1 MSPAGPAPE
10 IRTFICVLI
19 VLRKSLIAVSSP
31 IVSTRVRECNAPL
44 AGKIFFSLTLRDPAQ
59 TFKLST
65 MKVNALLLLV
75 IGLLFL
81 SGSFVN
87 AGPVGDFF
95 KKVGQSISKPL
106 QRQPEPPPPPPP
118 QSTRPQ
124 PAKTPHAMR
133 RSTSRAAPAAAATSP
148 AVAQP
153 SHPSK
158 EEESAG
164 TVRSVSAADFEK
176 AKAGLPYGIPVPG
189 RKGMVTSPYTPEDGK
204 YIDVTDFA
212 SGSVVK
218 DPYTGKFFL
227 VP

>member
-1 MSPAGPAPE
+1 M
-10 IRTFICVLI
+10 
-19 VLRKSLIAVSSP
+19 
-31 IVSTRVRECNAPL
+31 N
-44 AGKIFFSLTLRDPAQ
+44 TL
-59 TFKLST
+59 F
-65 MKVNALLLLV
+65 LLV

-106 QRQPEPPPPPPP
+106 QREPQPQPE
-118 QSTRPQ
+118 STRPQ
-124 PAKTPHAMR
+124 PTKTPHATR
-133 RSTSRAAPAAAATSP
+133 RSTSRAAPAPTATESAA
-148 AVAQP
+148 AQP
-153 SHPSK
+153 SHPPK
-158 EEESAG
+158 EEEFTG
-164 TVRSVSAADFEK
+164 TVRGVSAADIEK

-189 RKGMVTSPYTPEDGK
+189 RKGMVTSPYLPEDGK

-212 SGSVVK
+212 SGSIVK

>member
-1 MSPAGPAPE
+1 MLPAA
-10 IRTFICVLI
+10 R
-19 VLRKSLIAVSSP
+19 
-31 IVSTRVRECNAPL
+31 
-44 AGKIFFSLTLRDPAQ
+44 GKIFFSLTLRDPTQ
-59 TFKLST
+59 TFKLSG
-65 MKVNALLLLV
+65 MKVKTLLLLA
-75 IGLLFL
+75 IGLVFL

-106 QRQPEPPPPPPP
+106 QRQPEPPPRT
-118 QSTRPQ
+118 QSTRAQ
-124 PAKTPHAMR
+124 PAKTPHATR
-133 RSTSRAAPAAAATSP
+133 RSASRAAAAASAASP
-148 AVAQP
+148 AVEQP

-158 EEESAG
+158 EEESTG
-164 TVRSVSAADFEK
+164 PVRSVSAADFEK

-189 RKGMVTSPYTPEDGK
+189 RKGMVTSPYTPEDEK

-212 SGSVVK
+212 SGSVVR